1 MLILPLARY
10 KRYFLCIF
18 CKKCIKIL
26 EKDENNFGEDENNF
40 GEDEIDILEKI
51 EDENSEKMKITSL
64 LKTMRMKIALFS
76 TLRGGV
82 LKGPFSHKHHEY

>member
-1 MLILPLARY
+1 MKYTLKVLIFRAPLAR
-10 KRYFLCIF
+10 RDISFVF
-18 CKKCIKIL
+18 SAKKCIKIL

-76 TLRGGV
+76 TLRGG
-82 LKGPFSHKHHEY
+82 GS